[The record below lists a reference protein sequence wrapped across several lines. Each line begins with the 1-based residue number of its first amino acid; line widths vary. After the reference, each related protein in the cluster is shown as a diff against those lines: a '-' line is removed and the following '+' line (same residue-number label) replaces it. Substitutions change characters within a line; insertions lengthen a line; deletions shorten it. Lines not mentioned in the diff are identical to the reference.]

1 MNNIL
6 LHLFVSILY
15 VHNGLTITAN
25 ITDIENLYSD
35 LILYSPTPELL
46 KNIRPSEKT
55 VVTGSLRL
63 LSISGLDEISGTL
76 SVIVTL
82 TLTWRDK
89 RLRWVPSMYG
99 NLKSMEIPQD
109 KVWTPSIMMRYPVKK
124 VKKLGMEDNIVTISR
139 NGTVALHIGDYLET
153 ACSFDVTHFP
163 FDHQSCDITLLPWI
177 YSRDAVDFRQK
188 RDDIDLGVFS
198 KSGMWEI
205 KSTEASVEYILISD
219 NTECAVLKYT
229 IELERRSSYFVL
241 TIFVPVIML
250 LLLNSIVF
258 LLPSE
263 SGERVGYAITCLLA
277 LAVFLTLTDDV
288 LPRTS
293 KPLSVLSCFL
303 MLLVLTSAVICLT
316 TIISVWLHH
325 KDDKSHM
332 PLYLK
337 KFTHFMLC
345 RNHKTNTA
353 EFEIVD
359 ILTEPPKNKKS
370 NSQFDTVTS
379 FKNHKP
385 EFEGENTR
393 NVTKLSMRNSKREIK
408 TKSSDGTL
416 HVTLKRKKEHGTDE
430 KHFKN
435 PEDLDDLYT
444 DITWKT
450 FSELFNFLCLVGTVA
465 FTALFGSIYVLIA
478 GGNL

>member
-1 MNNIL
+1 MTWKAIVFCFTCIL
-6 LHLFVSILY
+6 KNWAIA
-15 VHNGLTITAN
+15 AN
-25 ITDIENLYSD
+25 VTDIENLYTD
-35 LILYSPTPELL
+35 LILYAPNQELL
-46 KNIRPSEKT
+46 KNVRPSEKT
-55 VVTGSLRL
+55 IVTGSLHL
-63 LSISGLDEISGTL
+63 LSISGLDEISGTF

-89 RLRWVPSMYG
+89 RLRWVPSAYG
-99 NLKSMEIPQD
+99 NLKSIELPQD
-109 KVWTPSIMMRYPVKK
+109 KVWIPSIMMRYPVKK
-124 VKKLGMEDNIVTISR
+124 VKKLGMEDNLVTLSR
-139 NGTVALHIGDYLET
+139 NGTVALTIGDFLET

-177 YSRDAVDFRQK
+177 YSKDAVDFRQK
-188 RDDIDLGVFS
+188 RDDVDLGVFS

-205 KSTEASVEYILISD
+205 SSTKASVEYILTSD
-219 NTECAVLKYT
+219 NIECAMLKYT
-229 IELERRSSYFVL
+229 IYLERRSSYFVL

-250 LLLNSIVF
+250 LLLNSAVF

-325 KDDKSHM
+325 KDEKSHM
-332 PLYLK
+332 SLYLK

-345 RNHKTNTA
+345 RNHKTNIA

-359 ILTEPPKNKKS
+359 ILTEPPKKQKS
-370 NSQFDTVTS
+370 NSQSETVTNP
-379 FKNHKP
+379 KNQKH
-385 EFEGENTR
+385 EFEGENTKK
-393 NVTKLSMRNSKREIK
+393 VTKKSTRSSNREIK
-408 TKSSDGTL
+408 TTSSNGTV
-416 HVTLKRKKEHGTDE
+416 HVTLKSTKKHSSDE
-430 KHFKN
+430 KHSMK
-435 PEDLDDLYT
+435 PEDLKELYN

-450 FSELFNFLCLVGTVA
+450 FSELFNFLCLVGTLA